1 MQQRIARFNRILKIR
16 EDSRRNEQAILAAER
31 SEERAV
37 ISHITKLENEKTQA
51 IQDFGTAGEKMISAT
66 DLWFQRQFI
75 DAINTDITK
84 GKDSLNEV
92 RNRIVNTEARL
103 VEKHKDVRVME
114 TYIEHLKEIDFQ
126 EQLDIEQ
133 NELDDVATM
142 QFSRKGAY

>member
-37 ISHITKLENEKTQA
+37 MSHISQLENEKAQA
-51 IQDFGTAGEKMISAT
+51 IQDFSKTGSKMISAT

-75 DAINTDITK
+75 DAIDTDIV
-84 GKDSLNEV
+84 KDKNSLNEV
-92 RNRIVNTEARL
+92 RNRITNTEARL

-114 TYIEHLKEIDFQ
+114 TYIDHLKEINFQ
-126 EQLDIEQ
+126 EQLGIEQ

-142 QFSRKGAY
+142 QYSRKGAY